1 MSRLCLAWLVGF
13 ERRYGTERRG
23 GERGG
28 RNQPGGGKRII
39 ETKGLCGKEEKEE
52 EEGEARDF
60 FGALLKSTG
69 E

>member
-1 MSRLCLAWLVGF
+1 MR
-13 ERRYGTERRG
+13 E
-23 GERGG
+23 ERGG

-52 EEGEARDF
+52 EEEEERDF